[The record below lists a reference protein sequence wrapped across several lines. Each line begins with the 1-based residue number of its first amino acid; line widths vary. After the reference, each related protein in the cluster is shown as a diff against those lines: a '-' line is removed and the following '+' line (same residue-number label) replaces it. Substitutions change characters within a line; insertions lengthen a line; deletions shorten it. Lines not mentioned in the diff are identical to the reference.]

1 MLTPIL
7 SFSGQT
13 LRGFLGHN
21 EATCASLTYWWF
33 IIIFNFCHFFYMFSW
48 HSSVRKVIWKG
59 FCFRWECQ
67 WPRRSKSWCDHL
79 AMPEW
84 TVGQD
89 ACNPDG
95 SGHFGVWV
103 RCHDWQW
110 FPRQQPAHLGSSY
123 RGNCFQ
129 KTPKSYQSQRMNL
142 LFCIVLI
149 RIYCWPSR
157 MCWVLR
163 RNRKRILFFPTDF
176 FLLGVKEGS
185 RVPAASVYIYM
196 CACWSTIHLFV
207 ISSCLLFV
215 CLSTYWCH
223 ESRVLVEWCLPR
235 IVSNSQAHQSPRL
248 PEQLGVQTWSADMP
262 FVFILYLTYISKNP
276 ENIKLIKWNAAQP
289 QQK

>member
-163 RNRKRILFFPTDF
+163 RNRKRILFSPLTSSCWVLRRDHG
-176 FLLGVKEGS
+176 FLLLPCIYTCVHADRPSTCLSFLPVCCLSVCPPIDVMSPGS
-185 RVPAASVYIYM
+185 
-196 CACWSTIHLFV
+196 WWND
-207 ISSCLLFV
+207 V
-215 CLSTYWCH
+215 CLELCQT
-223 ESRVLVEWCLPR
+223 
-235 IVSNSQAHQSPRL
+235 PRL
-248 PEQLGVQTWSADMP
+248 TSPLVYPS
-262 FVFILYLTYISKNP
+262 S
-276 ENIKLIKWNAAQP
+276 
-289 QQK
+289 